1 MFVASWF
8 CQKLTCWY
16 EIWAFCFGWC
26 HLEKTKFANTSFSGF
41 LSSGGDGGR
50 RRWLVG
56 CVRRKFAWIRRADSV
71 LVVVLRRG
79 QWTLVV
85 QPGGQTSDPIYLSY
99 SAAAVVHYALK
110 RLFWEAP
117 PALVRWSDRFL
128 DEAFTDSNAL
138 ISSMRLIEWVATGN
152 LTQIS
157 FPRLQT
163 GITIKCKREA
173 LCLCICLNRDLGV
186 ELIESLGV

>member
-1 MFVASWF
+1 MKFGP
-8 CQKLTCWY
+8 
-16 EIWAFCFGWC
+16 FCFGWW

-50 RRWLVG
+50 RRLVG

-99 SAAAVVHYALK
+99 SSAAAVVHYALK

-128 DEAFTDSNAL
+128 DEALTSSIAL
-138 ISSMRLIEWVATGN
+138 IPSMSCNWKPHSNFIPQFHFKQESRLNVKERPWFFASV
-152 LTQIS
+152 
-157 FPRLQT
+157 
-163 GITIKCKREA
+163 
-173 LCLCICLNRDLGV
+173 
-186 ELIESLGV
+186 